1 MEIFQSIVLIILALT
16 VTYRLNRLKKKLGSE
31 NKMVFYATIF
41 SYIILGACLL
51 SLIFTI
57 V

>member
-31 NKMVFYATIF
+31 NKMVFYATK
-41 SYIILGACLL
+41 L
-51 SLIFTI
+51 SLAIQF
-57 V
+57 

>member
-1 MEIFQSIVLIILALT
+1 MEIFQSLVLIILALT

-41 SYIILGACLL
+41 SYIILGACFL